1 MLSKNTLFEFL
12 YQNLHD
18 QITCG
23 HLKPGDTLPSMPQL
37 AAIYNVGIRTVKD
50 VLARLKTE
58 GLIQT
63 TERKPARVI
72 YRAEKTVLLKAML
85 LVCCGVR
92 SRWQKFIKPWGSFY
106 RPFSFFCRTLR
117 YQKAALLSE
126 AAQKN
131 NCQDTAALDAAFQLC
146 WTNCCAAPT
155 ICSITICITVW
166 KLILRLL

>member
-72 YRAEKTVLLKAML
+72 YRAEKNSASQSYAVGLLRRQESL
-85 LVCCGVR
+85 TEV
-92 SRWQKFIKPWGSFY
+92 
-106 RPFSFFCRTLR
+106 
-117 YQKAALLSE
+117 YQ
-126 AAQKN
+126 
-131 NCQDTAALDAAFQLC
+131 TMG
-146 WTNCCAAPT
+146 
-155 ICSITICITVW
+155 
-166 KLILRLL
+166 LILPSIFHFSAAHCDI

>member
-50 VLARLKTE
+50 VLVRLKTE

-72 YRAEKTVLLKAML
+72 YRAEKNSASQSYAVGLLRRQESLTEVYQTM
-85 LVCCGVR
+85 
-92 SRWQKFIKPWGSFY
+92 GSFY

-126 AAQKN
+126 AAQK
-131 NCQDTAALDAAFQLC
+131 
-146 WTNCCAAPT
+146 
-155 ICSITICITVW
+155 
-166 KLILRLL
+166 K

>member
-72 YRAEKTVLLKAML
+72 YRAEKNSASQSYAVGLLRRQESL
-85 LVCCGVR
+85 TEV
-92 SRWQKFIKPWGSFY
+92 
-106 RPFSFFCRTLR
+106 
-117 YQKAALLSE
+117 YQ
-126 AAQKN
+126 
-131 NCQDTAALDAAFQLC
+131 TMG
-146 WTNCCAAPT
+146 
-155 ICSITICITVW
+155 
-166 KLILRLL
+166 LILPSIDRKSVV

>member
-72 YRAEKTVLLKAML
+72 YRAENSASQSYAVGLLRRQESLTEVYQTMGLILPSIFHFSAAHCDIKKL
-85 LVCCGVR
+85 PPIR
-92 SRWQKFIKPWGSFY
+92 SCS
-106 RPFSFFCRTLR
+106 
-117 YQKAALLSE
+117 
-126 AAQKN
+126 KN
-131 NCQDTAALDAAFQLC
+131 NCQDTAALDAAFSALL
-146 WTNCCAAPT
+146 NERCAAPT
-155 ICSITICITVW
+155 ICSITICITV
-166 KLILRLL
+166 

>member
-92 SRWQKFIKPWGSFY
+92 SR
-106 RPFSFFCRTLR
+106 
-117 YQKAALLSE
+117 
-126 AAQKN
+126 
-131 NCQDTAALDAAFQLC
+131 
-146 WTNCCAAPT
+146 
-155 ICSITICITVW
+155 
-166 KLILRLL
+166 

>member
-23 HLKPGDTLPSMPQL
+23 HLKTGDTLPSMPQL
-37 AAIYNVGIRTVKD
+37 AASYNVGIRTVKD

-72 YRAEKTVLLKAML
+72 YRAEKNSASQSYAVGLLRRQGSLTEVYQTMGLILPSIFHFSAAHCDIKKLPSYQKLLK
-85 LVCCGVR
+85 
-92 SRWQKFIKPWGSFY
+92 K
-106 RPFSFFCRTLR
+106 
-117 YQKAALLSE
+117 
-126 AAQKN
+126 
-131 NCQDTAALDAAFQLC
+131 
-146 WTNCCAAPT
+146 
-155 ICSITICITVW
+155 ITVR
-166 KLILRLL
+166 ILQRSMTLFQPC

>member
-50 VLARLKTE
+50 VLVRLKTE

-72 YRAEKTVLLKAML
+72 YRAEKNSASQSYAVGLLRRQESLTEVYQTMGLILPSIFHFSAAHCDIKKLPSYQKLLK
-85 LVCCGVR
+85 
-92 SRWQKFIKPWGSFY
+92 
-106 RPFSFFCRTLR
+106 
-117 YQKAALLSE
+117 
-126 AAQKN
+126 KN
-131 NCQDTAALDAAFQLC
+131 NCQDTAALDAAFSALL
-146 WTNCCAAPT
+146 NELLR
-155 ICSITICITVW
+155 SSNNLLYNDLYKTV
-166 KLILRLL
+166 